1 DGIQACVCYL
11 LEVSDAALE
20 DLEALPFA
28 RHSWEVQIML
38 KTTGQKLR
46 EEGRAQGL
54 EEGRAQGLKEGRE
67 QGIEEG
73 LSKGIEKGQAEM
85 LRLLLRRRFGD
96 IPDDLE
102 ARLKRACPATLKRL
116 FEAALDADDI
126 SDLLNL

>member
-1 DGIQACVCYL
+1 
-11 LEVSDAALE
+11 
-20 DLEALPFA
+20 
-28 RHSWEVQIML
+28 ML

-46 EEGRAQGL
+46 EEGRAQGLEEGLAQGL

-102 ARLKRACPATLKRL
+102 ARLKKACPATLKRL